1 MQVRRASDGELLTKV
16 GIDFFFSFETLLCR
30 MMLYQIQI
38 SPRTNAP
45 LSFRGWESLSMVLS
59 SGTDVLLG
67 RMHWER
73 DAFDFDLIKF
83 W

>member
-1 MQVRRASDGELLTKV
+1 
-16 GIDFFFSFETLLCR
+16 